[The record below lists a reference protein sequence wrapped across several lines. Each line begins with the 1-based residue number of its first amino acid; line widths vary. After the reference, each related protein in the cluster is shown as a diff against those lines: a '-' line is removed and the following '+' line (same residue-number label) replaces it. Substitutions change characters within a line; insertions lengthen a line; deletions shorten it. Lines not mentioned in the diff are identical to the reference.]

1 MTVRQKELFRTI
13 KALPD
18 ELSNKVM
25 DYIEYLKFMA
35 VFEKA
40 PENLIVKSK
49 QDLKDK
55 LKVGI
60 KDSDN
65 GNVFSIE
72 EVFSELDELL
82 QN

>member
-25 DYIEYLKFMA
+25 DYIEYLKFMT
-35 VFEKA
+35 VFENV
-40 PENLIVKSK
+40 PENLIVKNE
-49 QDLKDK
+49 QDLKEK
-55 LKVGI
+55 LEVGI
-60 KDSDN
+60 KDCEN

-82 QN
+82 QK